1 MAKIKQKGKAGAAK
15 NYITRTQAVK
25 RLQVTL
31 ADFRRLCI
39 LKGIFPRQP
48 RNVKKAN
55 KGSTNPTT
63 FFYAKDIAFLQH
75 EPVLQSLREHK
86 TFAKK
91 LSRAIGRREWAAA
104 KNLDE
109 SKPVYRLDHI
119 VKERYPT
126 FRDSLKDVDDALSLL
141 TLFANLP
148 ATDRVSAEVIA
159 TCSRLCAEWQLYVMK
174 TKALKKVFLSIKGIY
189 FQAEVDGETITW
201 LVPYLFTQHI
211 PSDVD
216 FRIMYTFLEL
226 YQTLLGFVLFK
237 LYSDENL
244 VYPPKFD
251 ASKDE
256 QGAGFGALSLDPAT
270 AAVLRGENTDAAPS
284 SSTSAAAGSSSTV
297 TNANGKKVSAR
308 DVKKQIKAISKAN
321 LADDEEGEGAT
332 SQAAV
337 PSTTAAD
344 NGAEAAAAMLEEE
357 QEGEDKFVERA
368 SKTVEDEESKA
379 HLTTFDEIQAAS
391 AASEGRAHGLF
402 TPYVFYISRECPRAV
417 IEFVL
422 RSFGASPGRIGWD
435 MVAGA
440 GSAVDEDDPRITHHI
455 IDRPV
460 PAQGMKQYSGKRV
473 FVQPQWIVDCANAR
487 KLLPSGP
494 YGPGQTLPPH
504 LSPFVDDAEEARRGG
519 YVPDEA
525 RAQLGLDAKAGE
537 EDEEDEDDEEMDAE
551 EAEEDEEESSAVDTS
566 KRPALAALLA
576 DPLDLKNAGLLD
588 AAELEAEAAGGED
601 ALDEVRSK
609 HAAAL
614 KDAKK
619 TDKKASAGINKKK
632 TEEEEAREMSKMMLS
647 NRQRK
652 VYERLNQTT
661 GRRAEEAA
669 KLEQKKKAINRANK
683 KQQGRVATK
692 AK

>member
-1 MAKIKQKGKAGAAK
+1 MAKMKQKGKSGAAK
-15 NYITRTQAVK
+15 NYVTRNQAIK
-25 RLQVTL
+25 KLQVTL

-48 RNVKKAN
+48 KSVRKAN
-55 KGSTNPTT
+55 KGSTAPTT
-63 FFYAKDIAFLQH
+63 FFFAKDIAYLQH

-109 SKPVYRLDHI
+109 SKPTYRLDHI
-119 VKERYPT
+119 IKERYPT
-126 FRDSLKDVDDALSLL
+126 FRDSLKDIDDALSLL

-148 ATDRVSAEVIA
+148 ATDKVSADVIA

-189 FQAEVDGETITW
+189 FQAEVHGETITW

-211 PSDVD
+211 PSDID

-237 LYSDENL
+237 LYTDENL

-251 ASKDE
+251 AAKDE
-256 QGAGFGALSLDPAT
+256 QAAGFGALSLDPAS
-270 AAVLRGENTDAAPS
+270 AAVLRGENTIASAGAAPS
-284 SSTSAAAGSSSTV
+284 SSSTV
-297 TNANGKKVSAR
+297 VTASGKKVSAK
-308 DVKKQIKAISKAN
+308 DVKKQIKAISKSGNVNGDAEEEQD
-321 LADDEEGEGAT
+321 ADE
-332 SQAAV
+332 
-337 PSTTAAD
+337 TA
-344 NGAEAAAAMLEEE
+344 AEAADE
-357 QEGEDKFVERA
+357 EDKFVEQP
-368 SKTVEDEESKA
+368 SKSAEEQESDA

-391 AASEGRAHGLF
+391 AASEGAANGLF

-422 RSFGASPGRIGWD
+422 RSFGALPGRIGWD

-440 GSAVDEDDPRITHHI
+440 GSAVDEDDARITHHI

-460 PAQGMKQYSGKRV
+460 PASGMKRYSGKRV
-473 FVQPQWIVDCANAR
+473 FVQPQYIVDCANAR
-487 KLLPSGP
+487 KLLPAGP

-504 LSPFVDDAEEARRGG
+504 LSPFVDDAEVARRGG
-519 YVPDEA
+519 YVPEEA
-525 RAQLGLDAKAGE
+525 REQLGLEADAAAVASEDSDSDEEPEADEDVE
-537 EDEEDEDDEEMDAE
+537 EDNDDEEETSAP
-551 EAEEDEEESSAVDTS
+551 ASSATS
-566 KRPALAALLA
+566 RPALAALLA
-576 DPLDLKNAGLLD
+576 DPTDAAEAGLLD

-601 ALDEVRSK
+601 ALEDMRRK
-609 HAAAL
+609 HTAAL
-614 KDAKK
+614 KQAKK
-619 TDKKASAGINKKK
+619 TTKASSRGTATTRK
-632 TEEEEAREMSKMMLS
+632 TEEQEAKEMSKMMMS

-652 VYERLNQTT
+652 LYEKLNYSS
-661 GRRAEEAA
+661 GKRAEETA
-669 KLEQKKKAINRANK
+669 KLQQKKKALNK
-683 KQQGRVATK
+683 KAAK
-692 AK
+692 ARK

>member
-1 MAKIKQKGKAGAAK
+1 MAKMKQKGKSGAAK
-15 NYITRTQAVK
+15 NYVTRNQAIK
-25 RLQVTL
+25 KLQVTL

-48 RNVKKAN
+48 KSIRKAN
-55 KGSTNPTT
+55 KGSTAPTT
-63 FFYAKDIAFLQH
+63 FFFAKDIAYLQH

-109 SKPVYRLDHI
+109 SKPTYRLDHI
-119 VKERYPT
+119 IKERYPT
-126 FRDSLKDVDDALSLL
+126 FRDSLKDIDDALSLL

-148 ATDRVSAEVIA
+148 ATDKVSAKVIA

-189 FQAEVDGETITW
+189 FQAEVNGETITW

-211 PSDVD
+211 PSDID

-237 LYSDENL
+237 LYTDENL

-251 ASKDE
+251 AAKDE
-256 QGAGFGALSLDPAT
+256 QAAGFGALTLDPAS
-270 AAVLRGENTDAAPS
+270 AAVLRGENTTAAS
-284 SSTSAAAGSSSTV
+284 AGASDGAAAASSSSTV
-297 TNANGKKVSAR
+297 ITASGKKVSAK
-308 DVKKQIKAISKAN
+308 DVKKQIKAISKSNNIASDDVEE
-321 LADDEEGEGAT
+321 ADDVAA
-332 SQAAV
+332 QAAQ
-337 PSTTAAD
+337 D
-344 NGAEAAAAMLEEE
+344 G
-357 QEGEDKFVERA
+357 DKFVEQP
-368 SKTVEDEESKA
+368 SKSTEEQESTG

-391 AASEGRAHGLF
+391 AASEGAATGLF

-422 RSFGASPGRIGWD
+422 RSFGALPGRIGWD

-440 GSAVDEDDPRITHHI
+440 GSAVDEDDARITHHI

-460 PAQGMKQYSGKRV
+460 PAGGMKKYAGKRV
-473 FVQPQWIVDCANAR
+473 FVQPQYIVDCANAR
-487 KLLPSGP
+487 KLLPAAP

-504 LSPFVDDAEEARRGG
+504 LSPFVDDAEVARRGG
-519 YVPDEA
+519 YVPEEA
-525 RAQLGLDAKAGE
+525 REQLGLEADAAAVAS
-537 EDEEDEDDEEMDAE
+537 EDDEDSDEELEEDQDVDEHEEE
-551 EAEEDEEESSAVDTS
+551 EAREVNAATS
-566 KRPALAALLA
+566 RPALAALLA
-576 DPLDLKNAGLLD
+576 DPTDAAEAGLLD

-601 ALDEVRSK
+601 ALEDMRRK
-609 HAAAL
+609 HTAAL
-614 KDAKK
+614 KQAKK
-619 TDKKASAGINKKK
+619 NTKASLGGAAATKRK
-632 TEEEEAREMSKMMLS
+632 TEEQEAKEMSKMMMS

-652 VYERLNQTT
+652 LYEKLNYSS
-661 GRRAEEAA
+661 GKRAEETA
-669 KLEQKKKAINRANK
+669 KLQQKKKALNK
-683 KQQGRVATK
+683 KAGRK
-692 AK
+692 

>member
-1 MAKIKQKGKAGAAK
+1 MAKIKQKGKSGAAK
-15 NYITRTQAVK
+15 NYVTRNQAIK
-25 RLQVTL
+25 KLQVTL

-48 RNVKKAN
+48 KSVRKAN
-55 KGSTNPTT
+55 KGSSAPTT
-63 FFYAKDIAFLQH
+63 FFFAKDIAYLQH

-109 SKPVYRLDHI
+109 SKPTYRLDHI
-119 VKERYPT
+119 IKERYPT
-126 FRDSLKDVDDALSLL
+126 FRDSLKDIDDALSLL

-148 ATDRVSAEVIA
+148 ATDKVSAEVIA

-189 FQAEVDGETITW
+189 FQAEVNGETITW

-211 PSDVD
+211 PSDID

-237 LYSDENL
+237 LYTDENL
-244 VYPPKFD
+244 VYPPRFD
-251 ASKDE
+251 ATKDE
-256 QGAGFGALSLDPAT
+256 QAAGFGALSLDPAS
-270 AAVLRGENTDAAPS
+270 AAVLRGENAAAVAPS
-284 SSTSAAAGSSSTV
+284 TSSTV
-297 TNANGKKVSAR
+297 ITASGKKVSAR
-308 DVKKQIKAISKAN
+308 DVKKQIKAIAKSGAV
-321 LADDEEGEGAT
+321 ADDVDE
-332 SQAAV
+332 
-337 PSTTAAD
+337 AD
-344 NGAEAAAAMLEEE
+344 EVEEE
-357 QEGEDKFVERA
+357 QQDAAEQDTFVEQP
-368 SKTVEDEESKA
+368 SKSAEEQESSA

-391 AASEGRAHGLF
+391 AASEGAANGLF

-422 RSFGASPGRIGWD
+422 RSFGALPGRIGWD

-440 GSAVDEDDPRITHHI
+440 GSTVDEDDARITHHI

-460 PAQGMKQYSGKRV
+460 PAGGMKKYAGKRV
-473 FVQPQWIVDCANAR
+473 FVQPQYIVDCANAR
-487 KLLPSGP
+487 KLLPAGA

-504 LSPFVDDAEEARRGG
+504 LSPFVDDAEVARRGG
-519 YVPDEA
+519 YVPEEA
-525 RAQLGLDAKAGE
+525 REQLGLEADAAAAPSDDDD
-537 EDEEDEDDEEMDAE
+537 DEEDEDVDEEIAD
-551 EAEEDEEESSAVDTS
+551 EDEDEDADEEPTSKAEESS
-566 KRPALAALLA
+566 RPALAALLA
-576 DPLDLKNAGLLD
+576 DPADATDAGLLD

-601 ALDEVRSK
+601 ALEEMRRK

-614 KDAKK
+614 KEAKK
-619 TDKKASAGINKKK
+619 KAKGSSAGGAAARKSD
-632 TEEEEAREMSKMMLS
+632 EQEAKEMTKMMMS

-652 VYERLNQTT
+652 LYEKLNYSS
-661 GRRAEEAA
+661 GKRAEETA
-669 KLEQKKKAINRANK
+669 KLQQKKKALNK
-683 KQQGRVATK
+683 KAAK
-692 AK
+692 ARK

>member
-1 MAKIKQKGKAGAAK
+1 MAKMKQKGKSGAAK
-15 NYITRTQAVK
+15 NYVTRNQAIK
-25 RLQVTL
+25 KLQVTL

-48 RNVKKAN
+48 KSIRKAN
-55 KGSTNPTT
+55 KGSTAPTT
-63 FFYAKDIAFLQH
+63 FFFAKDIAYLQH

-109 SKPVYRLDHI
+109 SKPTYRLDHI
-119 VKERYPT
+119 IKERYPT
-126 FRDSLKDVDDALSLL
+126 FRDSLKDIDDALSLL

-148 ATDRVSAEVIA
+148 ATDKVSAEVIA
-159 TCSRLCAEWQLYVMK
+159 TCARLCAEWQLYVMK

-189 FQAEVDGETITW
+189 FQAEVNGETITW

-211 PSDVD
+211 PSDID

-237 LYSDENL
+237 LYTDENL

-251 ASKDE
+251 SAKDD
-256 QGAGFGALSLDPAT
+256 QAAGFGALTLDPAS
-270 AAVLRGENTDAAPS
+270 AAVLRGENTSTS
-284 SSTSAAAGSSSTV
+284 SSTGANDGAKAASTSSTV
-297 TNANGKKVSAR
+297 VTASGKKVSAK

-321 LADDEEGEGAT
+321 NVASDDVQDDDNEVDDAT
-332 SQAAV
+332 TQARQQG
-337 PSTTAAD
+337 D
-344 NGAEAAAAMLEEE
+344 
-357 QEGEDKFVERA
+357 DKFVEQP
-368 SKTVEDEESKA
+368 SKSTEEQESSG

-391 AASEGRAHGLF
+391 TASEGAANGLF

-422 RSFGASPGRIGWD
+422 RSFGALPGRIGWD

-440 GSAVDEDDPRITHHI
+440 GSAVDEDDARITHHI

-460 PAQGMKQYSGKRV
+460 PAGGMKKYAGKRV
-473 FVQPQWIVDCANAR
+473 FVQPQYIVDCANAR
-487 KLLPSGP
+487 KLLPAGA

-504 LSPFVDDAEEARRGG
+504 LSPFVDDAEVARRGG
-519 YVPDEA
+519 YVPEEA
-525 RAQLGLDAKAGE
+525 REQLGLEADSAAVAS
-537 EDEEDEDDEEMDAE
+537 EDEEDSDEELEEDSDVDDDEEQA
-551 EAEEDEEESSAVDTS
+551 ATVVASPATS
-566 KRPALAALLA
+566 RPALAALLA
-576 DPLDLKNAGLLD
+576 DPTDAAEAGLLD

-601 ALDEVRSK
+601 ALEEMRHK
-609 HAAAL
+609 HTAAL
-614 KDAKK
+614 KQAKK
-619 TDKKASAGINKKK
+619 TSKASLGGAGAIKRK
-632 TEEEEAREMSKMMLS
+632 TEEQEAKEMSKMMMS

-652 VYERLNQTT
+652 LYEKLNYSS
-661 GRRAEEAA
+661 GKRAEETA
-669 KLEQKKKAINRANK
+669 KLQQKKKALNK
-683 KQQGRVATK
+683 KVGRK
-692 AK
+692 